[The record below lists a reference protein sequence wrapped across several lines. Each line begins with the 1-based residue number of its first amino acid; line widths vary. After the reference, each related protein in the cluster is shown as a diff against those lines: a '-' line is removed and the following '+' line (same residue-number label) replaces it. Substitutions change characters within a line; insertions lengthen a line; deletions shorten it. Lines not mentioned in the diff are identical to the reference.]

1 MVDAPA
7 VAAVLISPPCRAAIA
22 AGESGTAVRLIRR
35 AIGWTQHDLAD
46 RSGYSQATIS
56 RLERGA
62 SRAAR
67 DTAVLTDLA
76 DALGVPPAALGAT
89 NRSAQRPILDD
100 MDRRDFLG
108 GTVGLAVTALL
119 PQGVATPGRIDA
131 DTTAQCWTALRR
143 LEELDAQQG
152 GAAVLQMTEE
162 MARRLQAA
170 LRRGSYLPSVGR
182 ELQSV
187 TASTMEH
194 AGWLAYDAGW
204 SQRARHWWLETCHRA
219 DLAGVP
225 EARVSALASMA
236 SMALRA
242 GDDPG
247 CGREAVA
254 LTHAARSAAGE
265 HATPTLLSVL
275 SAREAVGHA
284 RIGDRAA
291 ASSCLTEARRCLDQ
305 GRRGDEPFWLDFWGP
320 ADFAS
325 HETRTAL
332 AIGNGR
338 AAESAARAA
347 LASVDAKAWPRNHT
361 LYTARLGSVLTRRGQ
376 LDEAITVTSEAIEG
390 AHAVRGSRRA
400 ISDLHRTVDLLGQQK
415 YPPAATFAAAARR
428 LLPSSA

>member
-7 VAAVLISPPCRAAIA
+7 VAAALISPPCRAAIA

-89 NRSAQRPILDD
+89 NRPAQRHILDD

-119 PQGVATPGRIDA
+119 PQGVASPGRIDA

-143 LEELDAQQG
+143 LVELDDHQG
-152 GAAVLQMTEE
+152 GATVLQMTEE
-162 MARRLQAA
+162 MARRLADA
-170 LRRGSYLPSVGR
+170 LHRGSYVSSVGR

-204 SQRARHWWLETCHRA
+204 HDKARHWWFETCHLA
-219 DLAGVP
+219 DLGDIP
-225 EARVSALASMA
+225 EARVTALT
-236 SMALRA
+236 SMALQA
-242 GDDPG
+242 SDDPG
-247 CGREAVA
+247 DGREAVGLA
-254 LTHAARSAAGE
+254 QAARTAAGN
-265 HATPTLLSVL
+265 HATPTLLSLL

-284 RIGDRAA
+284 RMGDRSAA
-291 ASSCLTEARRCLDQ
+291 NSSLAQARHWLDQ

-320 ADFAS
+320 GDLAW
-325 HETRTAL
+325 HETRTAM
-332 AIGNGR
+332 ATRDGR
-338 AAESAARAA
+338 SAESAARAA
-347 LASVDAKAWPRNHT
+347 LTGVDQEAFPRNHT
-361 LYTARLGSVLTRRGQ
+361 LYTVGLSSVLTRRGQ

-390 AHAVRGSRRA
+390 VHAVRGSRRA
-400 ISDLHRTVDLLGQQK
+400 ISDLQRTVNLLGQQK

-428 LLPSSA
+428 LLPSPA